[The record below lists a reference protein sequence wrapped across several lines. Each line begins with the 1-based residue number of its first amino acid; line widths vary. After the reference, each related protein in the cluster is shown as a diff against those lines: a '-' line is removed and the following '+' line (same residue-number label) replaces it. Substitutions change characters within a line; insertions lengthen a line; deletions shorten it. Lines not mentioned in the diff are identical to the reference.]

1 MNWYATKK
9 MAELRH
15 EELLR
20 EADQE
25 RLARQARGGGPG
37 ASFEL
42 KLAFAVIAVLVALA
56 VAGPMLNAAA

>member
-9 MAELRH
+9 MAEQRH

-20 EADQE
+20 EAEQE
-25 RLARQARGGGPG
+25 RLARQSRGGRPG
-37 ASFEL
+37 TPLEL
-42 KLAFAVIAVLVALA
+42 KLAFAMIAVLVALA